1 MPSPW
6 ILNGKIYDGGAL
18 IGQQQIAFSER
29 TERIFARPYEKAI
42 AADKL
47 DVPLLGPS
55 WLQGPTNAF
64 GISVDLDALRAQLHR
79 MTGDELLAFGK
90 QMRSLVYLL
99 TCGSDGKPSVSAFS
113 IQLDE
118 ARAEWRRRKTDK
130 ALIAT

>member
-55 WLQGPTNAF
+55 WLQGPTNAL
-64 GISVDLDALRAQLHR
+64 GIFVDLDALRAVHCTPTTNFYTKVTPL
-79 MTGDELLAFGK
+79 
-90 QMRSLVYLL
+90 
-99 TCGSDGKPSVSAFS
+99 
-113 IQLDE
+113 
-118 ARAEWRRRKTDK
+118 
-130 ALIAT
+130 